1 MQRIV
6 SWPVQAIVAVLLI
19 FAVFVDGAGYIYRLY
34 NHYPLTGTVP
44 DLPPHYGDWQV
55 YIHKGL
61 DLSGGT
67 HLEYQMTNFPAGE
80 NKNDVIQRTIDVVRK
95 RVDALNV
102 SEPYVASG
110 QGDRLIIELAGI
122 SSDRAQQVVGKTAQL
137 VITTWV
143 ADPSVTGGDKPGYRP
158 KLTNIRSDALTSAT
172 ATLDP
177 NGVQWA
183 VNTQFNSAG
192 AEQYA
197 KVTTDAY
204 NSCPQSSCETRYIA
218 FWLDLTPE
226 EINNWQDPA
235 IANAASKTTDGGG
248 KLLTDPIIQNPI
260 TGGNG
265 VITGNFSQQTAKD
278 LATLLNSGALP
289 VRLGSPLLATDI
301 SASLGTESVKRTL
314 LAGLLGLLI
323 VIIFMV
329 AYYRLPGFLASLAL
343 VFYAGVVLAIFK
355 AVPVTLTLAG
365 LAGFVLSVG
374 MAVDANVLIFERFKE
389 EMRAGRTIG
398 AAVDAAI
405 RRAWPAIRDS
415 NVSTMITSFVLLLLG
430 AAQVKGFAATL
441 LIGVAVSLVSAIIV
455 THNLLAMVLTLPSV
469 RGNPALMGVQRG
481 RAQ

>member
-1 MQRIV
+1 V
-6 SWPVQAIVAVLLI
+6 
-19 FAVFVDGAGYIYRLY
+19 
-34 NHYPLTGTVP
+34 T
-44 DLPPHYGDWQV
+44 
-55 YIHKGL
+55 
-61 DLSGGT
+61 
-67 HLEYQMTNFPAGE
+67 
-80 NKNDVIQRTIDVVRK
+80 QRTIDVVRK

-122 SSDRAQQVVGKTAQL
+122 SSDRAQQVIGKTAQL

-143 ADPSVTGGDKPGYRP
+143 ADPTVTGGDKPGYRP
-158 KLTNIRSDALTSAT
+158 KLSQIRSDALTSAT
-172 ATLDP
+172 ATLDQ

-197 KVTTDAY
+197 KLTTDAY
-204 NSCPQSSCETRYIA
+204 QTCPGPQEACATRFVA

-235 IANAASKTTDGGG
+235 VANAASKNTDQPGG

-301 SASLGTESVKRTL
+301 SASLGAESVKRTL

-323 VIIFMV
+323 VVIFMIS
-329 AYYRLPGFLASLAL
+329 YYRLPGFLASLAL
-343 VFYAGVVLAIFK
+343 VFYAGLVLAVFK
-355 AVPVTLTLAG
+355 TVPVTLTLAG

-415 NVSTMITSFVLLLLG
+415 NVSTMITSVILLFLG

-441 LIGVAVSLVSAIIV
+441 LIGVVVSLISAIIV
-455 THNLLAMVLTLPSV
+455 THNLLALVLTLPSV
-469 RGNPALMGVQRG
+469 RGNAALMGVQRG

>member
-34 NHYPLTGTVP
+34 NHYPLTGAAP

-110 QGDRLIIELAGI
+110 SGDRLIIELAGI

-143 ADPSVTGGDKPGYRP
+143 KDDTVTGGDKPGFRP
-158 KLTNIRSDALTSAT
+158 KMTNIRSDALTSAT
-172 ATLDP
+172 ATLDQ
-177 NGVQWA
+177 NAVQWA

-197 KVTTDAY
+197 KVTTEAY
-204 NSCPQSSCETRYIA
+204 NSCPTGSCETRYIA
-218 FWLDLTPE
+218 FWLDLTPDD
-226 EINNWQDPA
+226 INGWQDPA
-235 IANAASKTTDGGG
+235 VANAASQKTETGG

-301 SASLGTESVKRTL
+301 SASLGTESIKRTL

-329 AYYRLPGFLASLAL
+329 AYYRLPGFLASMAL
-343 VFYAGVVLAIFK
+343 VFYAGLVLAVFK

-415 NVSTMITSFVLLLLG
+415 NVSTMITSLVLLLLG

-441 LIGVAVSLVSAIIV
+441 LIGVAVSLISAIIV
-455 THNLLAMVLTLPSV
+455 THNLLALVLTLPSV